1 MCLFLFLP
9 LTLSVLALLHFVI
22 FASFIILSFG
32 FTYTFFAA
40 LICCYLLYDLS
51 YFLLCFLGFYAV
63 FLATFFLAFFSDLAS
78 ILKLFSLSFS
88 LSSCLSL
95 FTLCLSLPLFLPIY
109 TLLPPSHL
117 CFSLEFQCRHFLL
130 VFCSSCATYST
141 FPLEAFKICSQ

>member
-1 MCLFLFLP
+1 MFLHLS
-9 LTLSVLALLHFVI
+9 LSVLALLRLLI

-51 YFLLCFLGFYAV
+51 YFLPCLLGFYSD
-63 FLATFFLAFFSDLAS
+63 FLGTSLFAFFSDLAS

-95 FTLCLSLPLFLPIY
+95 PTLCLSLPLFLPIY

-117 CFSLEFQCRHFLL
+117 CFSLAFQFRLILL
-130 VFCSSCATYST
+130 VFCSSSATYST